1 MIVGLGTDIVEIR
14 RIDRAVSRH
23 GERFAD
29 RIATPAELNGRNERL
44 AAVFAAKEACAKALG
59 TGFSQGVGFKDITVT
74 RSEGRPEIM
83 LAGAA
88 ATQAA
93 KLGVN
98 QIHLSLAHE
107 RDYAVATVILEA

>member
-1 MIVGLGTDIVEIR
+1 MIVGLGTDIVDIR
-14 RIDRAVSRH
+14 RIERAQARH
-23 GERFAD
+23 GQRFAV
-29 RIATPAELNGRNERL
+29 RLGQAAETDGSSAHL
-44 AAVFAAKEACAKALG
+44 AGLFAAKEACVKALG
-59 TGFSQGVGFKDITVT
+59 TGFSQGIGFKDITVT